1 MMVCNYLKKLKNFA
15 QQLPKTRHDST
26 VCKRT
31 QRVTSISNRVNSVRS
46 CWPTHVASVCRGIYW
61 DWQSYLCIHC
71 LWYIFQK
78 KKERKESYIILLVW
92 TDLKCPIELRVQSAP
107 LTCAID
113 FAIYAIKYLM
123 NISGVE
129 ESLGVDQTMLDQDLL
144 WTKNIYIDLHQI
156 CSG

>member
-1 MMVCNYLKKLKNFA
+1 MFGVVGQHMLHPFA
-15 QQLPKTRHDST
+15 GEFTEIDSL
-26 VCKRT
+26 
-31 QRVTSISNRVNSVRS
+31 IFAFI
-46 CWPTHVASVCRGIYW
+46 ASGIY
-61 DWQSYLCIHC
+61 
-71 LWYIFQK
+71 FKK

-113 FAIYAIKYLM
+113 FAVYAIKYLM
-123 NISGVE
+123 SISGVE

>member
-1 MMVCNYLKKLKNFA
+1 MQTDATCNIHI
-15 QQLPKTRHDST
+15 QQSQQCSELLANTCCIRLQGNLLRLTVLSLHSLPL
-26 VCKRT
+26 VY
-31 QRVTSISNRVNSVRS
+31 IS
-46 CWPTHVASVCRGIYW
+46 
-61 DWQSYLCIHC
+61 
-71 LWYIFQK
+71 K
-78 KKERKESYIILLVW
+78 KKKQGKESYIILLVW

-113 FAIYAIKYLM
+113 FAVYAIKYLM

>member
-1 MMVCNYLKKLKNFA
+1 MLHPFA
-15 QQLPKTRHDST
+15 GEFTEIDSL
-26 VCKRT
+26 
-31 QRVTSISNRVNSVRS
+31 IFAFI
-46 CWPTHVASVCRGIYW
+46 ASGIY
-61 DWQSYLCIHC
+61 
-71 LWYIFQK
+71 FKKKK
-78 KKERKESYIILLVW
+78 KKEKKATSSSWSW

-113 FAIYAIKYLM
+113 FAVYAIKYLM

>member
-1 MMVCNYLKKLKNFA
+1 MQTDATCNIHI
-15 QQLPKTRHDST
+15 QQSQKCSELLANTCCIRLQGNLLTLTVLSLHSLPL
-26 VCKRT
+26 VY
-31 QRVTSISNRVNSVRS
+31 ISK
-46 CWPTHVASVCRGIYW
+46 
-61 DWQSYLCIHC
+61 
-71 LWYIFQK
+71 K

-92 TDLKCPIELRVQSAP
+92 TDLKCPIELRVQSAH

-113 FAIYAIKYLM
+113 FAVYAIKYLM

-144 WTKNIYIDLHQI
+144 WTKNIYMDLHQI